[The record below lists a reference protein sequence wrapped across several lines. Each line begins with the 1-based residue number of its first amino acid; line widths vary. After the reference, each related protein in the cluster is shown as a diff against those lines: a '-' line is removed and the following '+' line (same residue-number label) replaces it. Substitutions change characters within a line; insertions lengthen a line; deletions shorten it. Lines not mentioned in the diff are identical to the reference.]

1 MGFIDEIRRLA
12 RPYEDEEEEE
22 EFDDF
27 EPVSRSERMDH
38 TGRTERSDRSD
49 RADRPERSER
59 RSSRTSASETGSF
72 YSSDGERRNNK
83 VVNIHTTTQ
92 LQVVLVKPD
101 RFENAS
107 EIADHLRE
115 KRTVVLNL
123 ESTNKDLARRLLDFL
138 AGAAYVNEGKIKKV
152 AISTY
157 IITPYNVDILG
168 DLIDELENNGLY
180 F

>member
-1 MGFIDEIRRLA
+1 MGFIDELKRLA
-12 RPYEDEEEEE
+12 RPYEDEEDMDDYE
-22 EFDDF
+22 DDF
-27 EPVSRSERMDH
+27 GDTGRSEFTDR
-38 TGRTERSDRSD
+38 ERKPAPKKESSSFNME
-49 RADRPERSER
+49 PER
-59 RSSRTSASETGSF
+59 RS
-72 YSSDGERRNNK
+72 NK

-101 RFENAS
+101 RFENAA

-123 ESTNKDLARRLLDFL
+123 EQTNKDIARRLLDFL
-138 AGAAYVNEGKIKKV
+138 SGVAYANEGKIKKV
-152 AISTY
+152 ALSTY

>member
-1 MGFIDEIRRLA
+1 MGFMDELKRLA
-12 RPYEDEEEEE
+12 RPYEDEE
-22 EFDDF
+22 DDF
-27 EPVSRSERMDH
+27 DEFEESVPAPAPKA
-38 TGRTERSDRSD
+38 G
-49 RADRPERSER
+49 ER
-59 RSSRTSASETGSF
+59 RRETKDSGAF
-72 YSSDGERRNNK
+72 FPANEERRNNK

-101 RFENAS
+101 RFENAA

-123 ESTNKDLARRLLDFL
+123 ESTNKEIARRLLDFL
-138 AGAAYVNEGKIKKV
+138 SGVAYANEGKIKKV

>member
-1 MGFIDEIRRLA
+1 MGFIDELKRLA
-12 RPYEDEEEEE
+12 RPYEDEDEDDFE
-22 EFDDF
+22 DDF
-27 EPVSRSERMDH
+27 EPV
-38 TGRTERSDRSD
+38 TRSDRSERKD
-49 RADRPERSER
+49 KSAKMDSSASLFQPEEPR
-59 RSSRTSASETGSF
+59 RS
-72 YSSDGERRNNK
+72 NK

-101 RFENAS
+101 RFENAA

-123 ESTNKDLARRLLDFL
+123 EQTNKDIARRLLDFL
-138 AGAAYVNEGKIKKV
+138 SGVAYANEGKIKKV

>member
-1 MGFIDEIRRLA
+1 MGFLDELKRIA
-12 RPYEDEEEEE
+12 RPYEDEDEDEG
-22 EFDDF
+22 FDDF
-27 EPVSRSERMDH
+27 DAMG
-38 TGRTERSDRSD
+38 TGRLDRTAVKEKPAPRQETASLYDTE
-49 RADRPERSER
+49 RPER
-59 RSSRTSASETGSF
+59 RS
-72 YSSDGERRNNK
+72 NK

-101 RFENAS
+101 RFENAA

-123 ESTNKDLARRLLDFL
+123 ESTNKDIARRLLDFL
-138 AGAAYVNEGKIKKV
+138 SGVAYANEGKIKKV

>member
-1 MGFIDEIRRLA
+1 MALMDELKRIA
-12 RPYEDEEEEE
+12 RPYEDEEEDDV
-22 EFDDF
+22 FDDF
-27 EPVSRSERMDH
+27 DTMG
-38 TGRTERSDRSD
+38 TGRLDRTAVREKAAP
-49 RADRPERSER
+49 RAETGYSPDR
-59 RSSRTSASETGSF
+59 RS
-72 YSSDGERRNNK
+72 NK

-101 RFENAS
+101 RFENAA

-123 ESTNKDLARRLLDFL
+123 EQTSKDVSRRILDFL
-138 AGAAYVNEGKIKKV
+138 SGAAYAQEGKVKKV
-152 AISTY
+152 ALSTF

>member
-1 MGFIDEIRRLA
+1 MGFMDELKRLA
-12 RPYEDEEEEE
+12 HPYEDEDE
-22 EFDDF
+22 DDF
-27 EPVSRSERMDH
+27 EDFEPAAPRAAERRPAVRSTDAMYN
-38 TGRTERSDRSD
+38 
-49 RADRPERSER
+49 APAPEPER
-59 RSSRTSASETGSF
+59 RS
-72 YSSDGERRNNK
+72 NK

-92 LQVVLVKPD
+92 LQVVLVKPE

-123 ESTNKDLARRLLDFL
+123 ESTNKEIARRLLDFL
-138 AGAAYVNEGKIKKV
+138 SGVAYANEGKIKKV

>member
-1 MGFIDEIRRLA
+1 MSFIDELKRLA
-12 RPYEDEEEEE
+12 RPYEDEDD
-22 EFDDF
+22 EFEDDF
-27 EPVSRSERMDH
+27 EPAPRERKEKAPKAESVSPAFS
-38 TGRTERSDRSD
+38 SDS
-49 RADRPERSER
+49 SER
-59 RSSRTSASETGSF
+59 RG
-72 YSSDGERRNNK
+72 GNK

-101 RFENAS
+101 RFENAA

-123 ESTNKDLARRLLDFL
+123 EQTNKDVSRRVLDFL
-138 AGAAYVNEGKIKKV
+138 SGAAYANEGKVKKV
-152 AISTY
+152 ALNTY

>member
-1 MGFIDEIRRLA
+1 MGFIDELKRLA
-12 RPYEDEEEEE
+12 RPYEDEEDEE

-27 EPVSRSERMDH
+27 EPVSRVERKEKPRDSREA
-38 TGRTERSDRSD
+38 TGTIFDSQ
-49 RADRPERSER
+49 PEMR
-59 RSSRTSASETGSF
+59 RS
-72 YSSDGERRNNK
+72 NK

-101 RFENAS
+101 RFENAA

-123 ESTNKDLARRLLDFL
+123 EQTNKDIARRLLDFL
-138 AGAAYVNEGKIKKV
+138 SGVAYANEGKIKKV

>member
-1 MGFIDEIRRLA
+1 MGLLDELKRIA
-12 RPYEDEEEEE
+12 RPYEDEDED
-22 EFDDF
+22 FDDF
-27 EPVSRSERMDH
+27 DAMGTDRLDRTAIKERAAARDDTDSFFEPKPV
-38 TGRTERSDRSD
+38 
-49 RADRPERSER
+49 ER
-59 RSSRTSASETGSF
+59 RS
-72 YSSDGERRNNK
+72 NK

-101 RFENAS
+101 RFENAA

-123 ESTNKDLARRLLDFL
+123 EQTSKDVSRRILDFL
-138 AGAAYVNEGKIKKV
+138 SGAAYAQEGKVKKV
-152 AISTY
+152 ALSTY